1 MSILVTG
8 GSGFVGSW
16 VAKLLAE
23 EGEDVI
29 AFDMFERRDDFLSHV
44 SDRITFVEGNILGL
58 AHINEIVRNNP
69 GSHGYCSHRRAFGG
83 RCARQSPFCD
93 TGQCGGDAQ
102 YPRSCATGWRSEGGI
117 CIQRRGLWQARRT
130 AD

>member
-58 AHINEIVRNNP
+58 AHINEIVRDNP
-69 GSHGYCSHRRAFGG
+69 ISRVLFTRPRFWGEMCATIPILRHRSMWGG
-83 RCARQSPFCD
+83 RTIFSKL
-93 TGQCGGDAQ
+93 
-102 YPRSCATGWRSEGGI
+102 
-117 CIQRRGLWQARRT
+117 RGRLVG
-130 AD
+130 